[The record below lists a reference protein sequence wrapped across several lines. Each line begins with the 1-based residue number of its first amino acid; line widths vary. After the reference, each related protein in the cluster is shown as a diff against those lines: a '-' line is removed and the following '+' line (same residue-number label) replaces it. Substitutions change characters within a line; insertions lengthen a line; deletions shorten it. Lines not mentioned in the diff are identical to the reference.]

1 MTDTPEETP
10 AVPARLRRPGHPYNL
25 HTTPRAVEVGKLL
38 GGTRY
43 GPVTATTDEMR
54 HLRRLYGYV
63 KEKGQGPNDPALRLL
78 QAGADRNLFRHAEV
92 DGLRIVAW
100 FAKYLEPGEDPLRW
114 LIQRLAE
121 VGAYDLDPNDVE
133 WANGEEPE
141 EDDK

>member
-1 MTDTPEETP
+1 MKERDEVAE
-10 AVPARLRRPGHPYNL
+10 VPARPPRPGHPYNL
-25 HTTPRAVEVGKLL
+25 HTTPRAVEMGKIL
-38 GGTRY
+38 GGYRY

-54 HLRRLYGYV
+54 HMRRLYGYV
-63 KEKGQGPNDPALRLL
+63 KEKGEKNDPLRAHM
-78 QAGADRNLFRHAEV
+78 QAGADRNLFRHAEA

-114 LIQRLAE
+114 LIQRLVE